1 MVEYVILR
9 FLLLLNGEVL
19 ENSSETPNRPNRD
32 NERRWDNL
40 LCFLSAIET

>member
-19 ENSSETPNRPNRD
+19 ENSSETPNRD
-32 NERRWDNL
+32 NTEIMKEDGITCYVFCQL
-40 LCFLSAIET
+40 